1 MRLSDMYKTSTE
13 VTFMP
18 ESDAEETVSV
28 VKLNEPEQATLA
40 RKAGAARARA
50 IAELRDPESDLSLEL
65 RMVLVGMTEDELISQ
80 IIDED
85 LEQKLLSVHEE
96 LAASDEWSTDDY
108 LHGLEEAWNG
118 SADEP
123 GLKVTGADT
132 EEGQRV
138 LNELSRFHTKVGELI
153 AAERADLRAGF
164 EGLDME
170 FLLDKAYA
178 ACVKR
183 KADQVFMDEYV
194 RRRTYM
200 STRVGSAP
208 EDRRKYYFDSIED
221 YDDCDE
227 MMIKQRLMKAYA
239 EMAVE
244 GVEGKESPGH
254 PGSSPSSEAPATEPV
269 SARSARPAVK
279 RSKTSR
285 ASG

>member
-1 MRLSDMYKTSTE
+1 MRLSDMYKTSEE
-13 VTFMP
+13 VTFMQG
-18 ESDAEETVSV
+18 SDAEETVAV

-50 IAELRDPESDLSLEL
+50 IAELRDPESDLSVEL
-65 RMVLVGMTEDELISQ
+65 RVTLGEMTEDELISQ

-118 SADEP
+118 SDDEP
-123 GLKVTGADT
+123 GLKLTGADT

-164 EGLDME
+164 EGLDRE

-178 ACVKR
+178 ACLKR
-183 KADQVFMDEYV
+183 KADQAFMDEYV

-200 STRVGSAP
+200 STRLAD
-208 EDRRKYYFDSIED
+208 DRRKHYFDSIED
-221 YDDCDE
+221 YDDCSE
-227 MMIKQRLMKAYA
+227 TLIKPRLMKAYA

-254 PGSSPSSEAPATEPV
+254 PGSSPSSEPPATGPV
-269 SARSARPAVK
+269 SARSARPAAK